1 MSDIARTDYF
11 RIQYHIHCGEMTRN
25 IEIHL
30 TLCKESGSAL
40 RVLQIHRDI
49 VMNIVADWEI

>member
-1 MSDIARTDYF
+1 
-11 RIQYHIHCGEMTRN
+11 MTRN